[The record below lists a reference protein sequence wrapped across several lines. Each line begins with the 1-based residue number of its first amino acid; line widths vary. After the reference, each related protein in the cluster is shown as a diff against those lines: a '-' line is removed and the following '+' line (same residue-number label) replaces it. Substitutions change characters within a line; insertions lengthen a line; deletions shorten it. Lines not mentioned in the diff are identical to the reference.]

1 MHVYSEIAVMVLV
14 FMACWGGLALA
25 KATQQREEAE
35 GESLSRINPASSRM
49 AATTLRSQVRR
60 DVSQR
65 FAARVG
71 EQDRAFVCINGV
83 DLGGYTSRRQPTVSA
98 PRSTSRSGG
107 DTAA

>member
-25 KATQQREEAE
+25 KASQQREEAE

-60 DVSQR
+60 DVHSR
-65 FAARVG
+65 YAARVAERSDPAIQG
-71 EQDRAFVCINGV
+71 QVHRFARAGAYSIRQ
-83 DLGGYTSRRQPTVSA
+83 TS
-98 PRSTSRSGG
+98 SGG
-107 DTAA
+107 DAA